1 MQIRLITAFA
11 FIASILGVG
20 CDSKIEPYSGTIC
33 LSLVHHGVPAFGATV
48 YRNYGESFP
57 GYHQNMGAFYDTTA
71 ETGLSNTVCFE
82 RLGVGGHWFA
92 AEGYDGFIEDSIRG
106 SLFID
111 LTTRQNRV
119 DTILNV
125 SEQH

>member
-1 MQIRLITAFA
+1 MFNRLLL
-11 FIASILGVG
+11 ILPILAIFGVG
-20 CDSKIEPYSGTIC
+20 CDSKVAPYSGTIC
-33 LSLVHHGVPAFGATV
+33 LTIEHHGVPSFGTTV

-57 GYHQNMGAFYDTTA
+57 GYHQDMGAFYDTIA
-71 ETGLSNTVCFE
+71 ETGLRNSVCFQ

-92 AEGYDGFIEDSIRG
+92 AEGYDGFIQDSIRG

-111 LTTRQNRV
+111 LGTRQDQV
-119 DTILNV
+119 DTVLKV